1 MDGDTGGQG
10 VKIREVE
17 KRGKG
22 RGRDG
27 EGGGVDDG
35 LGYFIMQGDRESGE
49 EGGQGRM
56 RVGKNAQWRD
66 VETDGLTDKDNYR
79 SLGCRRMFLSGG
91 ENTNITAG
99 ILQRGI
105 FTVM

>member
-1 MDGDTGGQG
+1 M
-10 VKIREVE
+10 
-17 KRGKG
+17 
-22 RGRDG
+22 
-27 EGGGVDDG
+27 
-35 LGYFIMQGDRESGE
+35 
-49 EGGQGRM
+49 
-56 RVGKNAQWRD
+56 GKNAQWRD

-79 SLGCRRMFLSGG
+79 SLGCRRMFLGGG